1 MINKMSEFNMKL
13 KQAFSVPKRA
23 MFKIAILTT
32 CLVSG
37 IFVITKKYREKYVY
51 NYFVLRQ

>member
-1 MINKMSEFNMKL
+1 MSEFNMKR

-37 IFVITKKYREKYVY
+37 IFVITKKHREKYV
-51 NYFVLRQ
+51 